1 MRTSSARRSG
11 AHLHVR
17 TGGLVRAF
25 RVHAWS
31 TKRTIGAN
39 HLAGTLRQLTLRPT
53 VPLGPPEVRSSRAHP
68 NPNSCGIPQS
78 GGQSRAAI
86 QPGARA
92 LKLQRLNAGRWRRKG
107 YAPHSGRVLLIM
119 RHFIYTRLNS
129 HIPFYQLP
137 KISVLPQP

>member
-25 RVHAWS
+25 RAHAGS

-53 VPLGPPEVRSSRAHP
+53 VPLDPPEVRSSRAHP
-68 NPNSCGIPQS
+68 NRHTVPIPQS
-78 GGQSRAAI
+78 GGQSRGAI
-86 QPGARA
+86 QPVDPNPSQFSSLELVGAAKAFEGFTREA
-92 LKLQRLNAGRWRRKG
+92 PLTLKRMLRE
-107 YAPHSGRVLLIM
+107 PS
-119 RHFIYTRLNS
+119 
-129 HIPFYQLP
+129 
-137 KISVLPQP
+137 